1 MLKRE
6 HVRSLLAQYI
16 EVPGARLLNKLGLTP
31 NWTTIIGFSF
41 CVTSAL
47 LVGLWELLYGGIL
60 FLFGAG
66 LDLFDGGLARLTNT
80 ESPFGALLDSVLD
93 RLGEASLLLGIAAYI
108 LLSDF
113 SKEKTFVYIMVLILS
128 LILSQ
133 SVSYLRA
140 RGEGLNAYT
149 RTGLMTRT
157 ERVIILGVG
166 LVIDHLVN
174 VDFMLWVLLL
184 VSVISFFTLFQRIFA
199 IRNILIKGD

>member
-6 HVRSLLAQYI
+6 HGRSLLAQYI
-16 EVPGARLLNKLGLTP
+16 EVPGAKLLNKLGLTP

-47 LVGLWELLYGGIL
+47 LVGLGELLYGGIL

>member
-16 EVPGARLLNKLGLTP
+16 EVPGAKLLNKLGLTP

-47 LVGLWELLYGGIL
+47 LVGLGELLYGGIL

-108 LLSDF
+108 LISDF

>member
-16 EVPGARLLNKLGLTP
+16 EVPGAKLLNKLGLTP

-47 LVGLWELLYGGIL
+47 LVGLGELLYGGIL

>member
-1 MLKRE
+1 
-6 HVRSLLAQYI
+6 
-16 EVPGARLLNKLGLTP
+16 
-31 NWTTIIGFSF
+31 
-41 CVTSAL
+41 
-47 LVGLWELLYGGIL
+47 
-60 FLFGAG
+60 
-66 LDLFDGGLARLTNT
+66 
-80 ESPFGALLDSVLD
+80 
-93 RLGEASLLLGIAAYI
+93 
-108 LLSDF
+108 
-113 SKEKTFVYIMVLILS
+113 MVLILS

-199 IRNILIKGD
+199 IRNILLKGD

>member
-16 EVPGARLLNKLGLTP
+16 EVPGAKLLNKLGLTP

-47 LVGLWELLYGGIL
+47 LVGLGELFYGGIL

-108 LLSDF
+108 LLSEF

>member
-6 HVRSLLAQYI
+6 HIRSLLAQYI
-16 EVPGARLLNKLGLTP
+16 EVPGAKLLNKLGLTP
-31 NWTTIIGFSF
+31 NWTTVIGFSF
-41 CVTSAL
+41 CVASAL
-47 LVGLWELLYGGIL
+47 LVGLGELLYGGIL

-113 SKEKTFVYIMVLILS
+113 SREKTFVYIMVLILS

>member
-16 EVPGARLLNKLGLTP
+16 EVPGAKLLNKLGLTP
-31 NWTTIIGFSF
+31 NWTTVIGFSF
-41 CVTSAL
+41 CVASAL
-47 LVGLWELLYGGIL
+47 LVGLGELLYGGIL

-166 LVIDHLVN
+166 SVSYTHL
-174 VDFMLWVLLL
+174 
-184 VSVISFFTLFQRIFA
+184 TLPTNREV
-199 IRNILIKGD
+199 

>member
-6 HVRSLLAQYI
+6 HIRSLLGKYI
-16 EVPGARLLNKLGLTP
+16 EIPGARLLAKIGLKP
-31 NWTTIIGFSF
+31 NWITVIGFSI
-41 CVTSAL
+41 CVASAL
-47 LVGLWELLYGGIL
+47 LVGRGHLLYGGLL

-66 LDLFDGGLARLTNT
+66 LDLFDGALARLTNT

-113 SKEKTFVYIMVLILS
+113 SKEKTFIYVMALILS

-157 ERVIILGVG
+157 ERVVILGFG
-166 LVIDHLVN
+166 LIIDHFVS

-184 VSVISFFTLFQRIFA
+184 ISIISFFTLFQRIFA
-199 IRNILIKGD
+199 IRGILLGRD